1 MAGRPIASTARC
13 HNFVAGVVLQ
23 AEQEYGP
30 NPGREIGEVMVER
43 QGRAG
48 DRTAPQGDSAM
59 TEGQGVIP
67 CSEAVRQLW
76 DYLDQ
81 AVSPEDQAKV
91 EQHLSFCRSCCG
103 ELEFANQLRGFL
115 ASQSAEELP
124 PHVKARLER
133 FLADL

>member
-1 MAGRPIASTARC
+1 
-13 HNFVAGVVLQ
+13 
-23 AEQEYGP
+23 
-30 NPGREIGEVMVER
+30 
-43 QGRAG
+43 
-48 DRTAPQGDSAM
+48 M
-59 TEGQGVIP
+59 TEHQAVIP

-115 ASQSAEELP
+115 ATQSAEELP

-133 FLADL
+133 FLTEL

>member
-1 MAGRPIASTARC
+1 
-13 HNFVAGVVLQ
+13 
-23 AEQEYGP
+23 
-30 NPGREIGEVMVER
+30 
-43 QGRAG
+43 
-48 DRTAPQGDSAM
+48 M
-59 TEGQGVIP
+59 TVKPDPIP

-81 AVSPEDQAKV
+81 AVSPQDQAKV

-115 ASQSAEELP
+115 ATQGADELP

-133 FLADL
+133 FLTDL

>member
-1 MAGRPIASTARC
+1 
-13 HNFVAGVVLQ
+13 
-23 AEQEYGP
+23 
-30 NPGREIGEVMVER
+30 
-43 QGRAG
+43 
-48 DRTAPQGDSAM
+48 M
-59 TEGQGVIP
+59 TESQGVIP

-91 EQHLSFCRSCCG
+91 EQHLSFCRRCCG

-124 PHVKARLER
+124 RHVKSRLER
-133 FLADL
+133 FLTDL

>member
-1 MAGRPIASTARC
+1 
-13 HNFVAGVVLQ
+13 
-23 AEQEYGP
+23 
-30 NPGREIGEVMVER
+30 
-43 QGRAG
+43 
-48 DRTAPQGDSAM
+48 M
-59 TEGQGVIP
+59 TENQGVIP

-76 DYLDQ
+76 DYLDH

-124 PHVKARLER
+124 SNVKARLER
-133 FLADL
+133 FLTEL

>member
-1 MAGRPIASTARC
+1 MTVRPD
-13 HNFVAGVVLQ
+13 
-23 AEQEYGP
+23 P
-30 NPGREIGEVMVER
+30 
-43 QGRAG
+43 
-48 DRTAPQGDSAM
+48 
-59 TEGQGVIP
+59 IP

-115 ASQSAEELP
+115 ATQGADELP

-133 FLADL
+133 FLTDL